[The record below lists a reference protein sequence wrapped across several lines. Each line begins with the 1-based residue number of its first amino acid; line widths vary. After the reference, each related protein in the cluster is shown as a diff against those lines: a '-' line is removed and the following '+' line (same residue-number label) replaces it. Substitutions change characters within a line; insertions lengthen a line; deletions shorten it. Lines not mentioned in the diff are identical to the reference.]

1 MNNSQIQ
8 LLGDRVTIQNEL
20 KKNKKQK
27 TFFLSAREDTPPY

>member
-20 KKNKKQK
+20 KKKKKK

>member
-20 KKNKKQK
+20 KKKKNK